1 MSARDPF
8 TPGQWAAVV
17 DAAPAIARAVAAAAG
32 KPADPVRELGAFET
46 SLASATSYGNELL
59 GQLIDAV
66 RDRLATGAVV
76 GPPDRAVM
84 DGIEAARKA
93 GAILAALATP
103 DDAAAVRAWLVGLA
117 RTVGSAAR
125 EGGLL
130 GIGGAQV
137 SDAEEQLIL
146 ELSEALG
153 SLEHDG

>member
-1 MSARDPF
+1 MNARDPF

-32 KPADPVRELGAFET
+32 KPADTVRELGAFET
-46 SLASATSYGNELL
+46 SLASAPSSGNELL
-59 GQLIDAV
+59 DEVIDAV
-66 RDRLATGAVV
+66 RDRLAAGAVV

-93 GAILAALATP
+93 GAILGSLAAP
-103 DDAAAVRAWLVGLA
+103 DDAMVVRAWLLELA
-117 RTVGSAAR
+117 RIVGSAAR

-130 GIGGAQV
+130 GIGGALV

-153 SLEHDG
+153 SLEHNG

>member
-1 MSARDPF
+1 MSARDLF
-8 TPGQWAAVV
+8 SPGQWAAVV

-32 KPADPVRELGAFET
+32 KPADTVRELEAFES
-46 SLASATSYGNELL
+46 SLASANGSGNELL
-59 GQLIDAV
+59 DELMDAV
-66 RDRLATGAVV
+66 RDRLAAGPVV

-93 GAILAALATP
+93 GAILGSLAAP
-103 DDAAAVRAWLVGLA
+103 DDAPAVRAWLLGLA
-117 RTVGSAAR
+117 RTVASAVR
-125 EGGLL
+125 EGGVF
-130 GIGGAQV
+130 GIGGAPV